1 MVRGWRVVY
10 STQAQKDLDGLGE
23 DLAKKIIL
31 LMDEIALDPYR
42 LLEKMTNSPFYKFRV
57 GAYRGIVNIVN
68 DKLVLQVVKTRHR
81 SQAYKK

>member
-1 MVRGWRVVY
+1 MVY